1 MGSIIQFPAHLVLD
15 FQPVKAVY
23 TCREI
28 RELFGLTERTIR
40 RWVKEGLVRPVNAEE
55 LLFDFNALPI
65 FRRVRDLRAQG
76 LSQSQIEIDLRGQ
89 MNLFERSGDVLE
101 LPINSFG
108 KGLQLQ
114 EQGDHTAAAY
124 FHQAIDK
131 GQYVA
136 DAFCNLAILEFEAG
150 DTPKAVSLLTLALKQ
165 DPRHFESHF
174 NLGNVYF
181 DASNY
186 RLAQL
191 HFEVA
196 REIEAT
202 FPNLHYNLGLTYGLQ
217 DDLDRARAS
226 LSEHLRLAP
235 DAGELTIKLLA
246 QIEQALQLARGV
258 QRSVPVPGSLN

>member
-15 FQPVKAVY
+15 LQPVKAVY

-28 RELFGLTERTIR
+28 SELFGLTERTIR
-40 RWVKEGLVRPVNAEE
+40 RWVKEGLVCPVSAED

-76 LSQSQIEIDLRGQ
+76 LSQSQIEVDLRGQ
-89 MNLFERSGDVLE
+89 MHLFERSGDLLE
-101 LPINSFG
+101 LPLNPFK

-114 EQGDHTAAAY
+114 EQGDHEAAAY
-124 FHQAIDK
+124 FHQAIDQ

-136 DAFCNLAILEFEAG
+136 DAFCNLAILEFEG
-150 DTPKAVSLLTLALKQ
+150 GQTPSAISLLTLALKQ

-196 REIEAT
+196 REIEGN
-202 FPNLHYNLGLTYGLQ
+202 FPNLHYNLGLTYALQ
-217 DDLDRARAS
+217 DDLDRARES
-226 LSEHLRLAP
+226 LREHLRLAP
-235 DAGELTIKLLA
+235 DVGELTGRILA
-246 QIEQALQLARGV
+246 QIELALELARGV
-258 QRSVPVPGSLN
+258 PRSVPGSVS